1 MSIQCS
7 CLNCWCRCLPTSF
20 SQGFVSTSLLVK
32 YFLTCLFKY
41 NLYNRQT
48 SERNYLTDLPRS
60 GGYIYGFQ
68 CKLASRRHHNKFLSQ
83 NRMLRYRQINVR
95 LLLPAS
101 KCLKMHILVLCCDGN
116 PKNQFQELKPLAKHL
131 SSWSWMKPEDGFI
144 LWLLWICK
152 SAVNG
157 PLLAVVHRWWSL
169 YNCVLFC

>member
-1 MSIQCS
+1 M
-7 CLNCWCRCLPTSF
+7 
-20 SQGFVSTSLLVK
+20 
-32 YFLTCLFKY
+32 
-41 NLYNRQT
+41 YNRQT

-157 PLLAVVHRWWSL
+157 PLLAVVHRWWSKP
-169 YNCVLFC
+169 CIVLLGLQPFIETTLWWRFMFPGLFLV

>member
-1 MSIQCS
+1 M
-7 CLNCWCRCLPTSF
+7 
-20 SQGFVSTSLLVK
+20 K
-32 YFLTCLFKY
+32 YLLTCLFKY

-157 PLLAVVHRWWSL
+157 PLLAVVSLVKPCILCTVQLGLQPFIETTLWWRFMFPG
-169 YNCVLFC
+169 LFLV

>member
-1 MSIQCS
+1 M
-7 CLNCWCRCLPTSF
+7 
-20 SQGFVSTSLLVK
+20 K
-32 YFLTCLFKY
+32 YLLTCLFKY

-68 CKLASRRHHNKFLSQ
+68 CKLASRRQHNKFLSQ

-131 SSWSWMKPEDGFI
+131 SSLSWMKPEDGFI

-157 PLLAVVHRWWSL
+157 LLLVGEACILVYCSARSAAIYRNNSLVKVHVPWSFP
-169 YNCVLFC
+169 CIIVI